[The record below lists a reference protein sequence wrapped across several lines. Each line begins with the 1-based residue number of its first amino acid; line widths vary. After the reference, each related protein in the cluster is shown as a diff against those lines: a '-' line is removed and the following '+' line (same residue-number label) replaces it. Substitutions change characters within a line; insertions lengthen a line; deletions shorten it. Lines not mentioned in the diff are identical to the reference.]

1 MDHIVG
7 LCGKNFLA
15 AKIWEM
21 GQKQEFLN
29 LLKTLVLDT
38 NLEKLK
44 IDQKCFNWVW
54 GKNRMNKFSWIKL
67 VCYGCDM
74 LIAFTPLQ
82 CEAAM
87 NGSLYA
93 SYCEQPR

>member
-1 MDHIVG
+1 
-7 LCGKNFLA
+7 
-15 AKIWEM
+15 
-21 GQKQEFLN
+21 
-29 LLKTLVLDT
+29 
-38 NLEKLK
+38 
-44 IDQKCFNWVW
+44 
-54 GKNRMNKFSWIKL
+54 MNKFGWIKL

-93 SYCEQPR
+93 SYCEQRRQSHLVMQHFLMLEYF

>member
-1 MDHIVG
+1 
-7 LCGKNFLA
+7 
-15 AKIWEM
+15 
-21 GQKQEFLN
+21 
-29 LLKTLVLDT
+29 
-38 NLEKLK
+38 
-44 IDQKCFNWVW
+44 
-54 GKNRMNKFSWIKL
+54 MNKFSWIKL

-93 SYCEQPR
+93 SYCEQPRQSHLVMQHFLMLEYL